1 MKKFVLLG
9 AVVALVFGMAFVTL
23 PSVAQAK
30 VSQPVITTGG
40 AKKFVFYGYVKFRM
54 NYEDKAASVAGGF
67 YDGRRVPYD
76 DTTAGEND
84 RINFNARQTRFGFK
98 AFGDSFDGWKT
109 AGRMEFDMY
118 GGGHNHHSEV
128 PRMRIGEIYL
138 IKGNTRITIG
148 KGWAMFG
155 TRHAPMV
162 ENFGSIV
169 GDGFRRAERIDI
181 AQKFPSG
188 ENTFGAELMIM
199 TYDDN
204 VVNEFNSEKGKTYK
218 YDFNTEWLGFPY
230 TSVELSLVSKALG
243 YAGGKP
249 LGLWLQGIYGN
260 MKAPDIYENGK
271 KIHTPDDS
279 YNVYGVELDYYVPII
294 SSKDRGQ
301 KAGNLALSGK
311 GWYGQ
316 ALGNADLLCNMYTV
330 VQKPNGGSLNEVK
343 GYGGWVGLS
352 YWITNTVWMDV
363 YGGYEGIDTKHYYP
377 GSMVEDNYEITG
389 NIWWRPARSIMF
401 GLEYAWIDNEFYKYD
416 ANHNDNAKLNS
427 IAFVAYYFF

>member
-1 MKKFVLLG
+1 MKKFIMLVA
-9 AVVALVFGMAFVTL
+9 AVAFVFGMSMLTL

-30 VSQPVITTGG
+30 VSQPVVTTGG
-40 AKKFVFYGYVKFRM
+40 AQKFVFYGYVKFRA
-54 NYEDKAASVAGGF
+54 NYEDKNASVAGGF
-67 YDGRRVPYD
+67 YDPRAIPKD
-76 DTTAGEND
+76 NTTAGENS
-84 RINFNARQTRFGFK
+84 RMNFNVRQTRFGFK
-98 AFGDSFDGWKT
+98 MFGDSFDGWKT

-138 IKGNTRITIG
+138 TKGNTRITMG

-169 GDGFRRAERIDI
+169 GDGFRRAVRVDI
-181 AQKFPSG
+181 AQKFPNG
-188 ENTFGAELMIM
+188 ENTFGAELMVM
-199 TYDDN
+199 TYD
-204 VVNEFNSEKGKTYK
+204 NSNG
-218 YDFNTEWLGFPY
+218 DFNTENFGFPY
-230 TSVELSLVSKALG
+230 TSVELSMISKALG

-260 MKAPDIYENGK
+260 MAEPNDIYKNGVK
-271 KIHTPDDS
+271 VRSGDD
-279 YNVYGVELDYYVPII
+279 YDVYGVELDYYVPII
-294 SSKDRGQ
+294 SSKDRGK

-311 GWYGQ
+311 AWYGQ
-316 ALGNADLLCNMYTV
+316 ALGNACLLDNGYTFV
-330 VQKPNGGSLNEVK
+330 RKPDGGIHEVD

-352 YWITNTVWMDV
+352 YWITNTVWVDA
-363 YGGYEGIDTKHYYP
+363 YGAYEGIDTKHYYP
-377 GSMVEDNYEITG
+377 GDMIEDNYEATG

-401 GLEYAWIDNEFYKYD
+401 GLEYAYVDNEFYKTD
-416 ANHNDNAKLNS
+416 AYGNDNAKLNS